1 MVCEE
6 EKEANFFDLFF
17 STRNKKFLKSDVE
30 SIRIKI
36 SVV

>member
-17 STRNKKFLKSDVE
+17 SNKKILKSNVE